1 MNNLYYII
9 LGFLI
14 VCDNQYRQYILSHIR
29 PEYLL
34 DECMREIF
42 LAVKAL
48 IAEERLIDILT
59 VRESII
65 TDRDPKLLAKRLKV
79 FRKYFVDKGLLEE
92 SCSDASVIQQIG
104 VLLVDITNGV
114 NYSIPVETAVKSFIL
129 DYVSNAKKELIAK
142 YQRLLVDNPA
152 GQYTNEL
159 TQKMKELDML
169 LTSDS
174 WRQYII
180 DPDQIETEPDEEAVI
195 FRKGQGFLW
204 AGNIYLVSGY
214 AGAMKSFFCLCLAA
228 SGVNHG
234 YRADNTLSF
243 HSVAK
248 TLKVLFADT
257 ELAKNTV
264 RKRIKALK
272 NMTGGKLNKST
283 FNYLSLRQVPGGI
296 DAKLS
301 VLDEACHCFHP
312 DIIVV
317 DSGRDLCHD
326 YNDNCEAD
334 QLVNHFKQLA
344 NDLNAVLISTSHKSL
359 GNGNPK
365 GHFGMRMN
373 EACGLEMSLTK
384 VTDGINTYIKVEL
397 PKQRED
403 VYESFSFTL
412 NQETGLLIEFAPTV
426 DRSEERKQYDM
437 AKNTI
442 TTVLRPGDAVRYNDL
457 KRKIMKAFTSISERT
472 AKNYIGV
479 LVGTVLVKNPD
490 GLYQL
495 SDTETELPFDD
506 DLPSD

>member
-48 IAEERLIDILT
+48 IAEERVIDILT

-79 FRKYFVDKGLLEE
+79 FKKYFVDKGLLQD
-92 SCSDASVIQQIG
+92 SCSDARVIQQIG
-104 VLLVDITNGV
+104 VLLVEITEGV
-114 NYSIPVETAVKSFIL
+114 NYSITVETAVKSFIL
-129 DYVSNAKKELIAK
+129 DYVGNAKKELISK
-142 YQRLLVDNPA
+142 YQRLLADNPA
-152 GQYTNEL
+152 GQYTDEL
-159 TQKMKELDML
+159 TAKMKELDML
-169 LTSDS
+169 LASDS

-180 DPDQIETEPDEEAVI
+180 DPDKIESEPDEEAVI
-195 FRKGQGFLW
+195 LRKGQGFLW

-214 AGAMKSFFCLCLAA
+214 AGSMKSYFCLCLAA
-228 SGVNHG
+228 AALNHG
-234 YRADNTLSF
+234 YAADNTLSF
-243 HSVAK
+243 HSIAK
-248 TLKVLFADT
+248 DWKVLFVDT
-257 ELAKNTV
+257 ELARNTV
-264 RKRIKALK
+264 RKRIKAFK
-272 NMTGGKLNKST
+272 AMTDGKMTKAM

-317 DSGRDLCHD
+317 DSGRDLCRD

-334 QLVNHFKQLA
+334 MLVNHFKQIA
-344 NDLNAVLISTSHKSL
+344 NDLNAVFITTSHKSL
-359 GNGNPK
+359 GSGNPK

-373 EACGLEMSLTK
+373 ESCGLEMSLTK
-384 VTDGINTYIKVEL
+384 VTDGINTYIKVDF

-412 NQETGLLIEFAPTV
+412 NQETGLLIEFAPTI
-426 DRSEERKQYDM
+426 DRSEERKQYEI

-442 TTVLRPGDAVRYNDL
+442 TTVLRTGEAVRYNEL

-495 SDTETELPFDD
+495 SDPETELPFDD
-506 DLPSD
+506 DLPPN